1 MPSKTTMTSSHTP
14 FEKTYPNTDTIVV
27 FAHGF
32 IGSPNQFEEMA
43 ELAYE
48 HKCSVL
54 SLLLPGHG
62 GQAKDFKKFGLD
74 DWEQHLENE
83 LRRVSASYEH
93 IILVGHSI
101 GGLLCL
107 NASLDEK
114 HKIKGLL
121 LLSSPLKLRYS
132 LKPLLIGMRLHL
144 FPKRKKN
151 ELLDT
156 YRKSS
161 SITGASIFHYLFW
174 RKQVTDIYRLMAKT
188 KANLPAIT
196 VPTTVIYSKK
206 DETVSQKSARLFR
219 DGLTNADVN
228 IITLHESHHAFY
240 PAEERAVI
248 HQELLRLIFSI
259 RRITKRITR

>member
-1 MPSKTTMTSSHTP
+1 MHQA
-14 FEKTYPNTDTIVV
+14 FEKVYPNADTIVV
-27 FAHGF
+27 FSHGF

-62 GQAKDFKKFGLD
+62 GEVKDFKKFGLD
-74 DWEQHLENE
+74 DWERHLESE
-83 LRRVSASYEH
+83 LRRVSASYEY

-107 NASLDEK
+107 NTSLDK
-114 HKIKGLL
+114 NLKIKAVV

-144 FPKRKKN
+144 FSKHTN

-161 SITGASIFHYLFW
+161 SITGASMFHYLFW
-174 RKQVTDIYRLMAKT
+174 RKQITDIYRLMAKT
-188 KANLPAIT
+188 KANLPAVT
-196 VPTTVIYSKK
+196 VPTTVIYSTK
-206 DETVSQKSARLFR
+206 DETVSPKSAGLFR
-219 DGLTNADVN
+219 DGLTNTDVN
-228 IITLHESHHAFY
+228 IIALHKSHHAFY
-240 PAEERAVI
+240 PAVEKAVI
-248 HQELLRLIFSI
+248 HQELLRLMFSI